1 MESSFSFK
9 VNDKFEEKSNNDKFK
24 ETSNND
30 QIDNEYKN
38 NEEKIQDSKYNENSE
53 HNKTVVNIKSNK
65 TDGYEGSNKSDR
77 TGEKDKLIGNVK
89 LNENT
94 EKDDGNITNDEKDA
108 NSENIKNNGI
118 VVHSNEKI
126 KKNMNE
132 KTEETFGNKVRN
144 KVDKKKLNSSDF
156 IDDVSVDVK
165 QLHRIQPSRLQR
177 RREKST
183 VILASIIVIFIAC
196 HSYRLSL
203 KIFEFSHPQSNT
215 MEHFE
220 KCFRLKRFHVPAVI
234 YILTNVHHLFLVL
247 NSSINFI
254 VYCCIGK

>member
-65 TDGYEGSNKSDR
+65 TDGYEGANKSV
-77 TGEKDKLIGNVK
+77 GCEEKIKGDVDKLEQNVK
-89 LNENT
+89 FNENT
-94 EKDDGNITNDEKDA
+94 EKDDGNIKNDEKDA

-118 VVHSNEKI
+118 VVDRNEKI
-126 KKNMNE
+126 KKNMIE
-132 KTEETFGNKVRN
+132 KTEENFGNKGRN
-144 KVDKKKLNSSDF
+144 KVNKKKLKSSDF

-165 QLHRIQPSRLQR
+165 QLHRIQPSCLQR

-203 KIFEFSHPQSNT
+203 KIFEFSRTRWNT
-215 MEHFE
+215 L
-220 KCFRLKRFHVPAVI
+220 RSV
-234 YILTNVHHLFLVL
+234 
-247 NSSINFI
+247 S
-254 VYCCIGK
+254 G

>member
-9 VNDKFEEKSNNDKFK
+9 VNDKFKVSSNKDQ
-24 ETSNND
+24 TNNE
-30 QIDNEYKN
+30 NKH
-38 NEEKIQDSKYNENSE
+38 NEEKTEDSKYNENSDQ
-53 HNKTVVNIKSNK
+53 NKTVVNAESNK
-65 TDGYEGSNKSDR
+65 TDGYEGNNKSVG
-77 TGEKDKLIGNVK
+77 TEEKDELLGNVK

-94 EKDDGNITNDEKDA
+94 ERDDDNNKNDEKDA
-108 NSENIKNNGI
+108 NSENIKNSGI
-118 VVHSNEKI
+118 VINRNEKI
-126 KKNMNE
+126 KENVNE
-132 KTEETFGNKVRN
+132 KAKETLEKN
-144 KVDKKKLNSSDF
+144 KVDKKKVKRSDF
-156 IDDVSVDVK
+156 IEEVSFDVK

>member
-9 VNDKFEEKSNNDKFK
+9 VKDKFEEKSNNDKFK
-24 ETSNND
+24 GSSNKD
-30 QIDNEYKN
+30 QANNENKD
-38 NEEKIQDSKYNENSE
+38 NEEKIEDSKYNENIE
-53 HNKTVVNIKSNK
+53 HNKTVVNAESNK
-65 TDGYEGSNKSDR
+65 TDGYEGNNKSDR
-77 TGEKDKLIGNVK
+77 TGEKDKLLGNVK

-94 EKDDGNITNDEKDA
+94 ERDDENNTNDEKDA
-108 NSENIKNNGI
+108 NSEYIKND
-118 VVHSNEKI
+118 VVNSNDKI
-126 KKNMNE
+126 KENMNE
-132 KTEETFGNKVRN
+132 KAKETFENKERN
-144 KVDKKKLNSSDF
+144 KVDKKKVKRSDF
-156 IDDVSVDVK
+156 IDEVSVDAK